1 MFQIIF
7 IISIII
13 SAIIH
18 EYSHAWA
25 ADELGDPTARN
36 AGRLTLNPLAHID
49 WFGTVILPLLMIFT
63 VGVAF
68 GYAKPVPFNPYNL
81 KNQKRDPGLVALAG
95 PLSNLILALFLSFII
110 RFVPANPNFLNFLE
124 IAVYANVLLLVF
136 NLIPI
141 PPLDGSKILFAILP
155 DSEIGIQIRTFLER
169 YGYILLLFFIFF
181 LFRLISPVIYFVY
194 KLLIGI

>member
-7 IISIII
+7 IISIIF

-49 WFGTVILPLLMIFT
+49 WFGTIILPLLMIFT
-63 VGVAF
+63 LGVAF

-95 PLSNLILALFLSFII
+95 PLSNFLLAIFLSLII

-124 IAVYANVLLLVF
+124 IAVFANVLLLVF
-136 NLIPI
+136 NLVPI
-141 PPLDGSKILFAILP
+141 PPLDGSKILFALLP
-155 DSEIGIQIRTFLER
+155 DSEASVQIRTFLER

-181 LFRLISPVIYFVY
+181 LFRLISPIIYWVY
-194 KLLIGI
+194 QLLIG